1 MTRFLYI
8 DANGQRQGPIDGE
21 QFRELMAQG
30 VIVSTTL
37 VKAETG
43 WQGTAGE
50 IPGDMLNGR

>member
-1 MTRFLYI
+1 LTQM
-8 DANGQRQGPIDGE
+8 DGQGPIDSE

-30 VIVSTTL
+30 VIVPTTL

-50 IPGDMLNGR
+50 MPDNLLP